1 MYYVIKKQIDKLPST
16 FLGFAVEKYIAS
28 KQNENVIFLFQKDGK
43 VIRKWVKLADI
54 ILLTEDK
61 EYFLEVMRQFKN
73 VEEAQKKL
81 VADAQANL
89 EKSMTNFADTMN
101 SQIVDY
107 EEIRDITDVPDILK
121 DWSGNLN
128 SYTL

>member
-1 MYYVIKKQIDKLPST
+1 MYYVIKKQIDRLPST

-28 KQNENVIFLFQKDGK
+28 KQNKNVIFLFSKDGK
-43 VIRKWVKLADI
+43 VIRKWVKLEEI

-61 EYFLEVMRQFKN
+61 EYFLEVMKQFKD
-73 VEEAQKKL
+73 VEDAQKKL

-101 SQIVDY
+101 SQILEY
-107 EEIRDITDVPDILK
+107 EEIRDATDVPDVLK
-121 DWSGNLN
+121 DL
-128 SYTL
+128 

>member
-28 KQNENVIFLFQKDGK
+28 KQNKNVIFLFSKDGK
-43 VIRKWVKLADI
+43 VIRKWVKLEEI

-61 EYFLEVMRQFKN
+61 EYFLKVMQQFKD
-73 VEEAQKKL
+73 VEDAQKKL
-81 VADAQANL
+81 VADAQVNL

-101 SQIVDY
+101 SQILDY
-107 EEIRDITDVPDILK
+107 EEIRDATDVPDVLK
-121 DWSGNLN
+121 DL
-128 SYTL
+128 

>member
-28 KQNENVIFLFQKDGK
+28 KQNKNVIFLFRKDDK
-43 VIRKWVKLADI
+43 VIRKWVKLEDI

-61 EYFLEVMRQFKN
+61 KYFLKVMHQFK
-73 VEEAQKKL
+73 EIEDTQKKL
-81 VADAQANL
+81 VAEAQANL

-101 SQIVDY
+101 SQIMDY
-107 EEIRDITDVPDILK
+107 EEIRDATDVPDLLK
-121 DWSGNLN
+121 NL
-128 SYTL
+128 

>member
-28 KQNENVIFLFQKDGK
+28 KQNKNVIFLFSKDGK
-43 VIRKWVKLADI
+43 VIRKWVKLEEI

-61 EYFLEVMRQFKN
+61 EYFLKVMQQFKD
-73 VEEAQKKL
+73 VEDAQKKL
-81 VADAQANL
+81 VADAQVNL

-101 SQIVDY
+101 SQILDY
-107 EEIRDITDVPDILK
+107 EEIRDATDVPDILK
-121 DWSGNLN
+121 EL
-128 SYTL
+128 

>member
-28 KQNENVIFLFQKDGK
+28 KQNKNVIFLFSKDGK
-43 VIRKWVKLADI
+43 VIRKWVKLEDI

-61 EYFLEVMRQFKN
+61 EYFLKVMGQFKD
-73 VEEAQKKL
+73 VEDAQKKL

-107 EEIRDITDVPDILK
+107 EEIRNATDVPDVLK
-121 DWSGNLN
+121 DL
-128 SYTL
+128 